1 MANDYSN
8 WHAAAALDAARQ
20 KALMEHSGVL
30 PHECPACAAHTL
42 NKRLA
47 SLPTQ
52 PVLCDGSGDPGVVEF
67 NEFGP
72 IIHGCPN
79 CVQMPLALPVDETFT
94 QSEGLAGK
102 ADEVMKGILDGTLSR
117 PKVKQIGDAV
127 TERTKKDGGSDAL
140 GGAIGRSNRHG
151 SFMGRRTPYSD

>member
-1 MANDYSN
+1 M
-8 WHAAAALDAARQ
+8 
-20 KALMEHSGVL
+20 
-30 PHECPACAAHTL
+30 
-42 NKRLA
+42 
-47 SLPTQ
+47 
-52 PVLCDGSGDPGVVEF
+52 
-67 NEFGP
+67 FGCSVCTP
-72 IIHGCPN
+72 QT
-79 CVQMPLALPVDETFT
+79 VTALPVDETFT
-94 QSEGLAGK
+94 QAEGLAGK

>member
-1 MANDYSN
+1 MGDINWQLADLRLPRTTELHTSLYGETSAAPQPNYDN

-20 KALMEHSGVL
+20 RALMEHSGVL
-30 PHECPACAAHTL
+30 PHECPACAAHAL
-42 NKRLA
+42 NKR
-47 SLPTQ
+47 
-52 PVLCDGSGDPGVVEF
+52 
-67 NEFGP
+67 
-72 IIHGCPN
+72 
-79 CVQMPLALPVDETFT
+79 LALPVDETFT
-94 QSEGLAGK
+94 QAEGLAGK